1 MKPLDE
7 FVKQIKTLPPGPR
20 VLSQLLS
27 ALGKPDIDASE
38 VVRLISFD
46 PALTSKLL
54 QRCNTAVYGQTQPVY
69 DLDQAVV
76 RLGFNQIYRMVATVV
91 AETALSSPQR
101 GYGIEAGALWEHS
114 AATAVAARLMA
125 RYYPAD
131 ENLLF
136 TAALLHDIGKLILSA
151 YLEGKYE
158 LIVSE
163 TESSGFTLLETE
175 KTLLGV
181 EHAELG
187 GRILAEWNFPES
199 LVSTVRWHHAPMEAA
214 PFEHLAAAIHL
225 ADLIAHLA
233 GHSQGHQSF
242 AVHADDS
249 PAALL
254 GVTERDLESLVL
266 ETEANLAET
275 KLFQRRPA

>member
-27 ALGKPDIDASE
+27 ALRKPDIDSSE
-38 VVRLISFD
+38 VVGLISFD
-46 PALTSKLL
+46 PALTSKVL
-54 QRCNTAVYGQTQPVY
+54 QRCNCAIYGQTQPVY
-69 DLDQAVV
+69 DLEQAVM
-76 RLGFNQIYRMVATVV
+76 RLGFNQIYRLVATVV
-91 AETALSSPQR
+91 AEAALSSPQA
-101 GYGIEAGALWEHS
+101 GYGIGAGELWEHS
-114 AATAVAARLMA
+114 AATAVAARLLA
-125 RYYPAD
+125 RYFPAD

-136 TAALLHDIGKLILSA
+136 TAALLHDIGKLMLSA

-199 LVSTVRWHHAPMEAA
+199 LVVGVRWHHAPMEAA
-214 PFEHLAAAIHL
+214 PFEHLAASIHL

-233 GHSQGHQSF
+233 GHSQGHQCF
-242 AVHADDS
+242 AVNADS
-249 PAALL
+249 APADLL

-266 ETEANLAET
+266 ETEAKLAESQ
-275 KLFQRRPA
+275 LFSRAPA